1 MWPLLVL
8 LLLGL
13 ASCGSAQLLFATIK
27 SVEYTNDN
35 KTILIP
41 CLVTNG
47 GAQSLRELFVKWKFG
62 NKDIFFY
69 DGDKNESSPNSDFS
83 SAYIIPNALLTGNA
97 SLMMDKRHAV
107 PGNYTC
113 EVTELTR
120 EGETTIELKYVGKNF
135 ITFLFICPAV
145 A

>member
-1 MWPLLVL
+1 M
-8 LLLGL
+8 L
-13 ASCGSAQLLFATIK
+13 AVFRTAEGDGSAQLLFTTIK

-62 NKDIFFY
+62 NKYIFFY
-69 DGDKNESSPNSDFS
+69 DGDKNESSPNSNFP
-83 SAYIIPNALLTGNA
+83 SAYIVPDALLIGNA
-97 SLMMDKRHAV
+97 SLMMDKRDAV

-120 EGETTIELKYVGKNF
+120 EGETIVELKYVGKNF
-135 ITFLFICPAV
+135 ITFPFICPAV